1 MPDVR
6 IQIADLMDQYAK
18 YTKGKVD
25 AQAIGDNRDKER
37 KAEDAKKAKAAS
49 QAS

>member
-6 IQIADLMDQYAK
+6 IQIADLMTQYDK
-18 YTKGKVD
+18 YVKGKQD

-37 KAEDAKKAKAAS
+37 EAEDAKKSEAAS
-49 QAS
+49 